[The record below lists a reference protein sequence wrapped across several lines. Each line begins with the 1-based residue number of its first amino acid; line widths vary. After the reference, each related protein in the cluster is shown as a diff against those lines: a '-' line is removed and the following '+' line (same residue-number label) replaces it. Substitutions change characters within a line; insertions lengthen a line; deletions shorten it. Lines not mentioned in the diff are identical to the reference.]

1 MSKAREFFSSA
12 EKLGELADPADPVD
26 AQVALYVQAGIAAAA
41 VVCCAQLGEHANGQ
55 DHNEAIALLKQ
66 VDDKLAL
73 CLSRILSLK
82 TRTSYSSE
90 PASRNH
96 LKQAQRAAAQLLA
109 GARLRQ

>member
-26 AQVALYVQAGIAAAA
+26 AQVALYVQAG
-41 VVCCAQLGEHANGQ
+41 CAQLGEHANGQ